1 MKSKEFKRIFHLII
15 FEKIIFNNQNLL
27 NQHATNII
35 FKFMQIYE
43 IDHFIAQQ
51 NLTDKRNDT
60 FNAYF
65 NCVKRHAT
73 KSPSVKKIWMNRS
86 LFFGAFPLNDQYN
99 KIKKRLKN
107 VYFRPRTSNVTS
119 YEISGTVTS
128 CN

>member
-1 MKSKEFKRIFHLII
+1 MQRILFL
-15 FEKIIFNNQNLL
+15 NLC
-27 NQHATNII
+27 IC
-35 FKFMQIYE
+35 E

-73 KSPSVKKIWMNRS
+73 KSPSVKKICES